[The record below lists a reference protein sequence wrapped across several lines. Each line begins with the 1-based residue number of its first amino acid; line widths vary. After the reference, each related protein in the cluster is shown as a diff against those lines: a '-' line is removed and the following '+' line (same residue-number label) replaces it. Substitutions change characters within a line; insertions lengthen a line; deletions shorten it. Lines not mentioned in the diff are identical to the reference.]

1 MAGCVAPVHSVRREG
16 WPGGGVSDRLLT
28 VRDVAQLLQ
37 VDPKTVRRLDIPFV
51 PLAMGEKRARTT
63 RRYVAADVEAWI
75 AAHRRA
81 A

>member
-1 MAGCVAPVHSVRREG
+1 MT
-16 WPGGGVSDRLLT
+16 DRLLT
-28 VRDVAQLLQ
+28 VAQVAELLQ
-37 VDPKTVRRLDIPFV
+37 VAPKTVRRLDIPFL
-51 PLAMGEKRARTT
+51 PLSTGEKRARTT